1 MPSVIFIFKAIFT
14 LMAVIFSS
22 ILVNDLRKSNFR
34 KEPDKKSVSM
44 FIGGVS
50 YFFDTLGIG
59 SFAISTA
66 LLRLFKQIRYKTL
79 PGTLN
84 VTCVLPTLLESFI
97 FISIIQVDYLT
108 LACMVAATCIGAWIG
123 ASFVRKMPEK
133 TICFCVS
140 LALFVAATIL
150 LLKQF
155 NIIPKDYVG
164 TIGLTGAKLMVASLF
179 SAVIGVLSALSIGT
193 YAPFLA
199 LSLVLG
205 LSARSAFPIMMSAT
219 ALGAG
224 FAGIKFIKTGNYD
237 RKSTLFMIIGSIF
250 GVVIAAYIVKTLP
263 SNILYWA
270 AICIIYYTA
279 VGLLLTSLK
288 KTSTT

>member
-1 MPSVIFIFKAIFT
+1 MPSVIFIFKMIFT
-14 LMAVIFSS
+14 LMAVIFST
-22 ILVNDLRKSNFR
+22 IFVQDLRKSSFR
-34 KEPDKKSVSM
+34 KEPDKKSVSV
-44 FIGGVS
+44 FIGGVA

-84 VTCVLPTLLESFI
+84 VTSVLPTLLEAFI
-97 FISIIQVDYLT
+97 FISIIEVDYLT
-108 LACMVAATCIGAWIG
+108 IICMVAATCVGSWVG

-133 TICFCVS
+133 IICFCIS
-140 LALFVAATIL
+140 MALFIAATVL

-155 NIIPKDYVG
+155 NIIPQDYVG
-164 TIGLTGAKLMVASLF
+164 TIGLTGIKLITASGF
-179 SAVIGVLSALSIGT
+179 SAIIGVLSAIGIGT

-219 ALGAG
+219 ALGNG
-224 FAGIKFIKTGNYD
+224 FASIKFVKTGNYD
-237 RKSTLFMIIGSIF
+237 RKSTLFMTIGALF
-250 GVVIAAYIVKTLP
+250 GVIIAAYIVKTLP
-263 SNILYWA
+263 SYILYWV

-279 VGLLLTSLK
+279 VNLLLTSLK
-288 KTSTT
+288 KSK